1 MKVEDPAAFR
11 FIINEDIYL
20 LPHDKEL
27 QSKKVVKEAESVPF
41 SFNYEGKNKKKFL
54 ILTYYP
60 DHEAI
65 YAVHFTALEAILA
78 RKGYQA
84 DDVAILN
91 VAKNVADIK
100 VITGHFAPEKLLILG
115 EKAIPEGM
123 QPPDFNRLQLVADCN
138 TLLSF
143 CFEDMMESTDS
154 KRAFWEQM
162 KNL

>member
-65 YAVHFTALEAILA
+65 YAPHFTALEAILA
-78 RKGYQA
+78 RKGYQP

-123 QPPDFNRLQLVADCN
+123 QVPDFNRLQLVADCN

-143 CFEDMMESTDS
+143 CFEDMMESTDN